1 MPVVYVNQ
9 NVGRERLVGLYQA
22 ADIALVTPVR
32 DGMNLVALEYVA
44 SRGELGGTLI
54 LSEFAG
60 AAQWLPGARLVNPYN
75 TADLAGAI
83 LEALEAP
90 RPDAEA
96 FQHMINFVNENTSMR
111 WANRFLDRLEGA
123 VAEVAP
129 KAELLELDKPP
140 LLERVQRAKRPLVL
154 LDYDG
159 TLRAFVPDPRDA
171 VPDARLLTL
180 LSGLAEH
187 ARVYIVSGRS
197 AQTLENWFGRL
208 PVGLVCEHGLS
219 IRHPGKGWQD
229 AAAVNG
235 NALKRLVEPLFK
247 NFVQRTPGSSI
258 EYKQAAI
265 AWHYRA
271 ADPEF
276 GTLQANEL
284 LPLLED
290 TLHRKPYAVLR
301 GSRVIEVRHHKVN
314 KGHALLSILEQHG
327 DADLL
332 FCAGD
337 DRTDEDLFEAIPAPF
352 RERTIACW
360 VGHRSALASHW
371 VESNHGLL
379 TQLESM
385 LRLWRE
391 RPPQPAVR
399 DEPRPRRLAAV
410 ATAERSRR

>member
-1 MPVVYVNQ
+1 M
-9 NVGRERLVGLYQA
+9 
-22 ADIALVTPVR
+22 
-32 DGMNLVALEYVA
+32 
-44 SRGELGGTLI
+44 
-54 LSEFAG
+54 
-60 AAQWLPGARLVNPYN
+60 
-75 TADLAGAI
+75 
-83 LEALEAP
+83 
-90 RPDAEA
+90 
-96 FQHMINFVNENTSMR
+96 NFVNENTSMR
-111 WANRFLDRLEGA
+111 WANRFLDSLEGA

-129 KAELLELDKPP
+129 KAEVLSLDKPP
-140 LLERVQRAKRPLVL
+140 LADRVRRAKRPLVL

-159 TLRAFVPDPRDA
+159 TLRAFVADPRDA
-171 VPDARLLTL
+171 VPDARLLAL

-208 PVGLVCEHGLS
+208 PIGLVCEHGLS
-219 IRHPGKGWQD
+219 IKHPSQGWQD

-235 NALKRLVEPLFK
+235 TALKRLVEPLFK

-314 KGHALLSILEQHG
+314 KGRALLTILEQH
-327 DADLL
+327 ADSDLV

-337 DRTDEDLFEAIPAPF
+337 DRTDEDLFEAIPEAI
-352 RERTIACW
+352 RERSITCW
-360 VGHRSALASHW
+360 VGHRSALASYW
-371 VESNHGLL
+371 VESNQALL
-379 TQLESM
+379 TELETM

-391 RPPQPAVR
+391 RPAATPGAR
-399 DEPRPRRLAAV
+399 EETRPRRLAAV
-410 ATAERSRR
+410 AAASAERARR